1 MLMFPKFVQVGL
13 YFFFWGGGALYG
25 GGRLIFGMLIGF
37 RIWGY
42 IFKMGLYT
50 GDILT
55 GFYSIGY
62 GIEFNHF
69 MKIFGNSKRKKTWK
83 DPSQETDGNTG
94 T

>member
-1 MLMFPKFVQVGL
+1 
-13 YFFFWGGGALYG
+13 
-25 GGRLIFGMLIGF
+25 
-37 RIWGY
+37 
-42 IFKMGLYT
+42 MGLYT

-69 MKIFGNSKRKKTWK
+69 MKIFGNSKRKKTCK